1 MSLDKKQTIKKPR
14 GRIPKGKIW
23 NDIEGKW
30 EDQYPPSSCID
41 KNSLINIPEDPLKIN
56 KIIIDELDVLKQ
68 KEFANNDKIRVMAY
82 TKAIKV
88 IKDNFGDTP
97 ITSGEQLKQYKG
109 IGDKI
114 AKKVDEIIK
123 NGVLE
128 SSQEARNDSR
138 VKAIHLF
145 SGIHGIGP
153 ENAQKLVNLNITTI
167 EQLEKRKNELQ
178 ENNKPLLNKNQ
189 QLGLKYYKPLL
200 ERIPRSEML
209 IHEKLFIE
217 TLKSINQKYPGTSI
231 QVVGSFRR
239 ELADSGDIDVLI
251 TNSQNKEAVFNL
263 FIKKL
268 EEKKYIIDVLGHGKK
283 KFFGVSK
290 LDENSLPR
298 RLDILYTTPQEFPF
312 ALLYFT
318 GSGSFN
324 TVFREFANSKG
335 YRLNEYKLQH
345 YNPAKMPKLSPVD
358 HKFNSE
364 QDIFAFFQIPYIIP
378 KEREGNRLTKEILS
392 LK

>member
-30 EDQYPPSSCID
+30 DDLNPASYSSQKTIVD
-41 KNSLINIPEDPLKIN
+41 TLEDPLKIN
-56 KIIIDELDVLKQ
+56 KIILTELDALRQ

-82 TKAIKV
+82 NKAIKI
-88 IKDNFGDTP
+88 IKDHFGNTP
-97 ITSGEQLKQYKG
+97 ITSGKQLKEYKG

-114 AKKVDEIIK
+114 ANKVDEIIK

-128 SSQEARNDSR
+128 SAEEARNDSR
-138 VKAIHLF
+138 VKAINLF
-145 SGIHGIGP
+145 SEIHGIGP
-153 ENAQKLVNLNITTI
+153 ENAQKLVNLNITSI
-167 EQLEKRKNELQ
+167 EQLEQRKDELQ

-209 IHEKLFIE
+209 LHQSLLLEI
-217 TLKSINQKYPGTSI
+217 LKSVNLKYPGTSI

-239 ELADSGDIDVLI
+239 ELDDSGDIDVLI

-268 EEKKYIIDVLGHGKK
+268 QEEKYIIDVLGHGRK
-283 KFFGVSK
+283 KFFGISK
-290 LDENSLPR
+290 LNENSLPR
-298 RLDILYTTPQEFPF
+298 RLDILYTTTQEFPF

-324 TVFREFANSKG
+324 TVFREFTNSKG

-358 HKFNSE
+358 HQFKTE
-364 QDIFAFFQIPYIIP
+364 QDIFNFFKIPYIIP
-378 KEREGNRLTKEILS
+378 RERQGNRLTKELLP